1 MAGES
6 PGRSEQRKSSGATAE
21 AEAGRD
27 PRLAV
32 FGTRPGAAE
41 AGADGRDGADGAGSH
56 EGAGGGGGG
65 DLGSGGDGAEAP
77 ATGSAAAG
85 AVPSQGGTGPEDAA
99 AEGEAPGDEAADGE
113 TPDGAAAD
121 REAAGGAT
129 DTGSSPKA
137 ETERDAAGTGTA
149 GNARETAEQG
159 DERLREAVAAWVATS
174 DNERPAE
181 DTPEDTPGDTAGR
194 TAPEGKAGAPAGPAG
209 DAVEEDAAGR
219 ADLVTA
225 AFGGLRAA
233 RAESSDRGGSS
244 GAGASAEGGGDRGT
258 MVFGRPLPDDE
269 EREATEPSGP
279 STGEAADDAG
289 TVAGTDAEERPDPDG
304 TTVDRDGSEPLAK
317 AKAKAAATSA
327 APEGGA
333 EEAPAD
339 PARDAKPSGDMRK
352 ARPGKGGTTASPSTE
367 GPSTESPEKS
377 ESAGSA
383 PGTERTGKTGTD
395 EKAESSEGAPDHG
408 GADAGRGAAGAATGG
423 GGPGGKRVDQPTAVF
438 RVRKPGK
445 SDGSGPAGG
454 TAGPGADGP
463 GGGDTEPAAGE
474 ADGRG
479 TAGAAAKPVAD
490 KAAGG
495 RPEAGKAGDGEP
507 GEDEPGSAKPEA
519 AAPET
524 VKPEPG
530 KPGSGEP
537 DDVEPGSA
545 KPGSAKP
552 QPAKPGAA
560 EPQPAKPG
568 SAEPAAG
575 RTSTFVPLQSADS
588 APRTPAASKAPSS
601 GPSWATRPDAAPADS
616 ASGSGASGSG
626 ASGARAGAGAGAAA
640 TAAPEAAPAGESE
653 VERTKQQPLPPLD
666 LLAKLTNTP
675 PPPETPLRTLV
686 RRVKIW
692 TPLVLLLLVVFAI
705 AQSIRPLPE
714 PELRLTAASEYAFKG
729 QKPSLPWPDEGQAYV
744 EIDGLGS
751 LGSSGEEKPVPIASV
766 AKVMTAY
773 VFLREHPL
781 KKGDEGVRMKVDAQ
795 AVEDYETG
803 KADSES
809 VVRLTEGQ
817 MLSEYEAL
825 EALMLPSANNVARL
839 MARWYEKENG
849 GKFVAA
855 MNDAAKDLGMKNTT
869 FTDPSGLEKSTV
881 STAKDLVKLGKA
893 AMAIP
898 VFKEISAKPFY
909 IDSNDDKQ
917 LNYNRL
923 IPYTGI
929 GIKTGTST
937 AAGGN
942 LLFAAEQEIAG
953 TKQLI
958 VGAALGQYKVPAI
971 DSVTEVSKQLIE
983 SAQAVL
989 TDAKVVEKG
998 QVVGHVDD
1006 GLGGTVPVVATED
1019 VTAVGWPGLTVEL
1032 ALGDGGKT
1040 VPHEA
1045 EAGTEVGLLTVGSG
1059 PGQVKVPVAL
1069 EKVKEEPGFGSK
1081 LTRIL

>member
-1 MAGES
+1 MDG
-6 PGRSEQRKSSGATAE
+6 
-21 AEAGRD
+21 AGR
-27 PRLAV
+27 A
-32 FGTRPGAAE
+32 
-41 AGADGRDGADGAGSH
+41 DGADSP
-56 EGAGGGGGG
+56 EGAGGGDDG

-77 ATGSAAAG
+77 ATGSAAAN
-85 AVPSQGGTGPEDAA
+85 AVPSQGGAPGGAGPEDAA
-99 AEGEAPGDEAADGE
+99 AEDEAPGDGAADGE
-113 TPDGAAAD
+113 TPDGGAAD
-121 REAAGGAT
+121 GAT
-129 DTGSSPKA
+129 DEGASPKA
-137 ETERDAAGTGTA
+137 ETERDGAGTGTA

-181 DTPEDTPGDTAGR
+181 DTPGDTAGDTPGDTAGD
-194 TAPEGKAGAPAGPAG
+194 TAPEGRAGAPAGPAG

-233 RAESSDRGGSS
+233 RAESSDRGGPS

-258 MVFGRPLPDDE
+258 MVFGRPLPDGE
-269 EREATEPSGP
+269 EREAAEPSGP

-289 TVAGTDAEERPDPDG
+289 TVAGTDAEERPGPDG
-304 TTVDRDGSEPLAK
+304 TIEDRDGSEPLAK
-317 AKAKAAATSA
+317 AKGKTAATSA
-327 APEGGA
+327 VPEGGD
-333 EEAPAD
+333 EEAPVGSVQNG
-339 PARDAKPSGDMRK
+339 KPSGDAGK
-352 ARPGKGGTTASPSTE
+352 ARPGKDGTAASPSTE
-367 GPSTESPEKS
+367 SPSAESPEKPGG
-377 ESAGSA
+377 AGSA
-383 PGTERTGKTGTD
+383 PSTEKTDKTD
-395 EKAESSEGAPDHG
+395 KTETVTSSEGTPGRG
-408 GADAGRGAAGAATGG
+408 GADAGLGAASAATGSG
-423 GGPGGKRVDQPTAVF
+423 GSGGKRVDQPTAVF

-445 SDGSGPAGG
+445 PDGSGPAGG
-454 TAGPGADGP
+454 TTEPGADGP
-463 GGGDTEPAAGE
+463 GGGDTEPADGE
-474 ADGRG
+474 ADRKG

-495 RPEAGKAGDGEP
+495 RPEAAKSGEGAP

-519 AAPET
+519 ATPET
-524 VKPEPG
+524 GTSEPGKPESAKPGSG
-530 KPGSGEP
+530 KPGSG
-537 DDVEPGSA
+537 
-545 KPGSAKP
+545 KPG
-552 QPAKPGAA
+552 PG
-560 EPQPAKPG
+560 KPG

-601 GPSWATRPDAAPADS
+601 GPSWAARPDAAPADS
-616 ASGSGASGSG
+616 ASGSGASRPP
-626 ASGARAGAGAGAAA
+626 GARAGAGAGAGAAA

-744 EIDGLGS
+744 EVDGLGS

-773 VFLREHPL
+773 VFLREHPV
-781 KKGDEGVRMKVDAQ
+781 KKGDEGVKMKVDAQ

-817 MLSEYEAL
+817 TLSEYEAL

-1069 EKVKEEPGFGSK
+1069 EKVKEEPSFGSK

>member
-32 FGTRPGAAE
+32 FGTRPGGAE
-41 AGADGRDGADGAGSH
+41 AGADGRDGADGADGADSP
-56 EGAGGGGGG
+56 EGAGGK
-65 DLGSGGDGAEAP
+65 DGGDGAEVP
-77 ATGSAAAG
+77 ATGGAAAK
-85 AVPSQGGTGPEDAA
+85 AVPSQGGAAPEDTA
-99 AEGEAPGDEAADGE
+99 AEDEAPGDEAADGE
-113 TPDGAAAD
+113 TPDGEAAD
-121 REAAGGAT
+121 GDADEAA
-129 DTGSSPKA
+129 SPKA
-137 ETERDAAGTGTA
+137 GTESDGAGTGTA

-174 DNERPAE
+174 DGERPAE
-181 DTPEDTPGDTAGR
+181 DTAQDTAGD
-194 TAPEGKAGAPAGPAG
+194 TAPEGKAGAPAGPAA
-209 DAVEEDAAGR
+209 DTVEEDAAGR

-233 RAESSDRGGSS
+233 RAESSDRGGPS

-269 EREATEPSGP
+269 EREATGPSGP
-279 STGEAADDAG
+279 STGETADDAG
-289 TVAGTDAEERPDPDG
+289 TVDAEERPDPDG
-304 TTVDRDGSEPLAK
+304 TTEDRDGSEPLAK
-317 AKAKAAATSA
+317 AKAKAKAAATPA
-327 APEGGA
+327 APEGGD
-333 EEAPAD
+333 EEAPAGSAQD
-339 PARDAKPSGDMRK
+339 GKPSEDADK
-352 ARPGKGGTTASPSTE
+352 ARPGESGTAASL
-367 GPSTESPEKS
+367 GTESPGTESPKKP

-383 PGTERTGKTGTD
+383 PSTEKTETA
-395 EKAESSEGAPDHG
+395 EKTESSEGTPDHG
-408 GADAGRGAAGAATGG
+408 SADAGGGAAGAATGG
-423 GGPGGKRVDQPTAVF
+423 GGSGGKPVDQPTAVF
-438 RVRKPGK
+438 RVRKPGEP
-445 SDGSGPAGG
+445 DGSGPAGG
-454 TAGPGADGP
+454 TAEPGADGP
-463 GGGDTEPAAGE
+463 GDGDTEPTAG
-474 ADGRG
+474 DGDRKG
-479 TAGAAAKPVAD
+479 TAGAVAKPVAD
-490 KAAGG
+490 KAVGG
-495 RPEAGKAGDGEP
+495 RPESGKSGDGKS
-507 GEDEPGSAKPEA
+507 GDDKSGSAKPEA
-519 AAPET
+519 ATPET
-524 VKPEPG
+524 AKSEPGKPESGKPDDGKPEPG
-530 KPGSGEP
+530 KPE
-537 DDVEPGSA
+537 
-545 KPGSAKP
+545 
-552 QPAKPGAA
+552 PAKSGAA
-560 EPQPAKPG
+560 EPAV
-568 SAEPAAG
+568 G

-588 APRTPAASKAPSS
+588 APRTPAPSKTPSS
-601 GPSWATRPDAAPADS
+601 GPSWAARPDAAPADS
-616 ASGSGASGSG
+616 ASGSGASG
-626 ASGARAGAGAGAAA
+626 ARAEAGAGAGAAA

-692 TPLVLLLLVVFAI
+692 TPLVLLLLIVFAI

-773 VFLREHPL
+773 VFLREHPV
-781 KKGDEGVRMKVDAQ
+781 KKGDEGVKMKVDAQ

-817 MLSEYEAL
+817 TLSEYEAL

-849 GKFVAA
+849 EDFVAA

-869 FTDPSGLEKSTV
+869 FTDPSGLEKTTV

-1032 ALGDGGKT
+1032 ALSDGGKT

-1069 EKVKEEPGFGSK
+1069 GKAKEEPGFGSK

>member
-6 PGRSEQRKSSGATAE
+6 PGKSEQRKSSGAAAE

-32 FGTRPGAAE
+32 FGARPGGAD
-41 AGADGRDGADGAGSH
+41 AGADGADGADSP
-56 EGAGGGGGG
+56 EGAGGG
-65 DLGSGGDGAEAP
+65 DGGDGAEVP
-77 ATGSAAAG
+77 ATGGAAAK
-85 AVPSQGGTGPEDAA
+85 AVPSQGGAPGGAGPEDAA
-99 AEGEAPGDEAADGE
+99 AEDESPGDEAAADE
-113 TPDGAAAD
+113 TPDGETAD
-121 REAAGGAT
+121 GAT
-129 DTGSSPKA
+129 DQVASPKA
-137 ETERDAAGTGTA
+137 GAESDGSGTGAAGNT
-149 GNARETAEQG
+149 RETAEQG

-174 DNERPAE
+174 DGERPAR
-181 DTPEDTPGDTAGR
+181 DTAGD
-194 TAPEGKAGAPAGPAG
+194 TAPEGKAGAPAGPAA

-233 RAESSDRGGSS
+233 RAESSDGGGSS
-244 GAGASAEGGGDRGT
+244 GSGASAGGGGDRGT
-258 MVFGRPLPDDE
+258 MVFGRPLPDDG
-269 EREATEPSGP
+269 EREAAEPSGP
-279 STGEAADDAG
+279 STGEAAEDAG
-289 TVAGTDAEERPDPDG
+289 AVDAEERPVPDG
-304 TTVDRDGSEPLAK
+304 TAEDRDGSEPLAK
-317 AKAKAAATSA
+317 AKAKAKTAAPPA
-327 APEGGA
+327 APEGGDA
-333 EEAPAD
+333 EAPAGA
-339 PARDAKPSGDMRK
+339 ARDGKPSENAEK
-352 ARPGKGGTTASPSTE
+352 ARPGKGGTAAL
-367 GPSTESPEKS
+367 PSTESLRTEK
-377 ESAGSA
+377 
-383 PGTERTGKTGTD
+383 TGKTGTAGTAG
-395 EKAESSEGAPDHG
+395 KTESSEGTPDHG
-408 GADAGRGAAGAATGG
+408 SADAVGGAAGAARGG
-423 GGPGGKRVDQPTAVF
+423 GASGGKRVDQPTAVF
-438 RVRKPGK
+438 RVRNPGK
-445 SDGSGPAGG
+445 PDGSGPAGG
-454 TAGPGADGP
+454 TVEPGADGP

-474 ADGRG
+474 ADRKG

-490 KAAGG
+490 KGKGVGG
-495 RPEAGKAGDGEP
+495 RPEAGKAGEGKPGDGK
-507 GEDEPGSAKPEA
+507 PGSAKPEA
-519 AAPET
+519 ATPES
-524 VKPEPG
+524 VKPESGKPESGKPDDAKPDDAEPESG
-530 KPGSGEP
+530 KPGSG
-537 DDVEPGSA
+537 
-545 KPGSAKP
+545 
-552 QPAKPGAA
+552 
-560 EPQPAKPG
+560 KPG

-575 RTSTFVPLQSADS
+575 RTSTFVPLQSADT

-601 GPSWATRPDAAPADS
+601 GPSWAARPDAAPADS
-616 ASGSGASGSG
+616 ASGSGASR
-626 ASGARAGAGAGAAA
+626 ASGTRAGAGAGAAA
-640 TAAPEAAPAGESE
+640 TAAPEAAAPEAAPAGESE

-983 SAQAVL
+983 SAQAAL

-1032 ALGDGGKT
+1032 ALSDGGKT